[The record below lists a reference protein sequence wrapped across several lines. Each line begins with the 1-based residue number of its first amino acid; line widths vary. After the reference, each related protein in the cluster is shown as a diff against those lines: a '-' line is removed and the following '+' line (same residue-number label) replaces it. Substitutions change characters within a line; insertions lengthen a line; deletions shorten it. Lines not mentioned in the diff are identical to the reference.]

1 VIARLPAG
9 AASAGAET
17 AGVDWWGIA
26 WLGVLL
32 LVNAFFVAAEFA
44 VISARRSQI
53 EPRAEAGSRA
63 AKTALWAMEHATLM
77 LATCQLGI
85 TVSSLLIFN
94 VSEPAIDHLLEIPL
108 ELTHWPA
115 EVIGGIAF
123 TITLTVVS
131 FLHVVLGEMVP
142 KNLSFSAPDRAV
154 LILATPLVAVATIF
168 RPIIIALNAIANGV
182 LRLFRVE
189 PKNEATSAFTAE
201 EVQTIIAT
209 STREGVLTD
218 PTGTLGAAFEFTTK
232 RVRDVA
238 LPREHLITLP
248 EDGTPGDVERAVA
261 QHGFSRYVLIDDAGE
276 PTGYVHLKDV
286 IDLRD
291 DELDVPVPPK
301 RIRQLISVFRDAELE
316 DALTLM
322 RRSGAHVARA
332 FDEHG
337 ATRGVLFLEDII
349 ETLVGEVQDA
359 TRRQR

>member
-1 VIARLPAG
+1 MIPTVALA
-9 AASAGAET
+9 AET
-17 AGVDWWGIA
+17 SGGIDWWGIA

-32 LVNAFFVAAEFA
+32 LVNAFFVGAEFA

-77 LATCQLGI
+77 LATSQLGI
-85 TVSSLLIFN
+85 TVCSLLILN
-94 VSEPAIDHLLEIPL
+94 VSEPAIHHLLEIPL
-108 ELTHWPA
+108 DLTGWPV
-115 EVIGGIAF
+115 EVVGGIAF
-123 TITLTVVS
+123 GVTLVIVS

-142 KNLSFSAPDRAV
+142 KNISFSMPDRAV
-154 LILATPLVAVATIF
+154 LILATPLVAVATVF
-168 RPIIIALNAIANGV
+168 RPVIVALNATANGV

-189 PKNEATSAFTAE
+189 PKNEATSAFTAD

-218 PTGTLGAAFEFTTK
+218 PGGTLSNAFEFTEK

-238 LPREHLITLP
+238 LASATLVTLP
-248 EDGTPGDVERAVA
+248 EDATPADVERSVA
-261 QHGFSRYVLIDDAGE
+261 QNGFSRYVLVNDSGE
-276 PTGYVHLKDV
+276 PSGYVHLKDV
-286 IDLRD
+286 IDLAD
-291 DELDVPVPPK
+291 DEFDDPVPPK

-316 DALTLM
+316 DALALM
-322 RRSGAHVARA
+322 RRSGAHVARV

-359 TRRQR
+359 TRRR